1 MHPGKP
7 ICYLHGAVEPRKRV
21 PGAISGVPSGD
32 VPPPGPTPPPP
43 EPQRQCTG
51 QYQGCF
57 KDFVPAPGVPP
68 IRALGHHAQG
78 PAANLT
84 VAGCSSKCAALGFPL
99 CGLVK
104 GSGSST
110 KVATVAAQH
119 SCWCGCSLNG
129 AATTLPNDTC
139 AAQCGGAHAGNGPCG
154 GAAAMAAFRVECY
167 PAPPASTVC
176 GSNGSHTLPK
186 GRACSQAAAKAW
198 AFCNTSLPLDERV
211 MDLVGRI
218 SMAEAGALLTAR
230 QSPEIPRLGI
240 PAFYWGTNAIHG
252 IGNQLGLR
260 VNATSFPQALNMG
273 CTWNRTAMR
282 GVGRTI
288 GRELRALSNSGL
300 VSGITSWAPTINLIR
315 DPRENSLPRWF
326 SF

>member
-1 MHPGKP
+1 
-7 ICYLHGAVEPRKRV
+7 
-21 PGAISGVPSGD
+21 
-32 VPPPGPTPPPP
+32 
-43 EPQRQCTG
+43 
-51 QYQGCF
+51 
-57 KDFVPAPGVPP
+57 
-68 IRALGHHAQG
+68 
-78 PAANLT
+78 
-84 VAGCSSKCAALGFPL
+84 
-99 CGLVK
+99 
-104 GSGSST
+104 
-110 KVATVAAQH
+110 
-119 SCWCGCSLNG
+119 
-129 AATTLPNDTC
+129 
-139 AAQCGGAHAGNGPCG
+139 
-154 GAAAMAAFRVECY
+154 
-167 PAPPASTVC
+167 
-176 GSNGSHTLPK
+176 
-186 GRACSQAAAKAW
+186 
-198 AFCNTSLPLDERV
+198 

-252 IGNQLGLR
+252 IGNQLGLQ

-315 DPRENSLPRWF
+315 DPRENSLPRWV